1 MTVRIGILGAAKIA
15 PKAIIAPC
23 SKRSDCEVVAVA
35 ARDPSKAK
43 AYAETHNIPHF
54 ETNYEALVRRD
65 DVDLI
70 YNALP
75 PARHADLS
83 IAALEAGKSV
93 LCEKPFAMNAAEAL
107 KMVQTAERTGGHLLE
122 AFHHRFHPVFM
133 HIMDVIGSGQLGTI
147 KHIEAIF
154 NVAIPDTPGELRH
167 ELALG
172 GGALMDLGCYP
183 SHWIRTVCGATPTVT
198 SAEITEGRPGID
210 VRTVAN
216 LSLPNGGTATLTTDM
231 LPNTAFHAFLDI
243 KAENGRLRVENP
255 LHPHLGHKIE
265 LTLNGETSKTVL
277 ESNSTYD
284 YQLAHVLDVIH
295 GNTAPLT
302 GGTDALEN
310 MQLIDAIYQA
320 GGLSVR

>member
-23 SKRSDCEVVAVA
+23 SKRSDYEVVAVA
-35 ARDPSKAK
+35 ARDLAKAK
-43 AYAETHNIPHF
+43 TYAEAHNIPHF
-54 ETNYEALVRRD
+54 ETDYEALVRRD
-65 DVDLI
+65 DIDLI

-83 IAALEAGKSV
+83 IAALEAGKAV

-133 HIMDVIGSGQLGTI
+133 HIMDVISSGRLGKI

-183 SHWIRTVCGATPTVT
+183 AHWIRTVCGATPTVI

-231 LPNTAFHAFLDI
+231 LPNTAFRAFLDI

-265 LTLNGETSKTVL
+265 LTLNGETAETVL

-310 MQLIDAIYQA
+310 MQLIDAIYRE
-320 GGLSVR
+320 GGLSLR

>member
-1 MTVRIGILGAAKIA
+1 MTVRVGILGAAKIA
-15 PKAIIAPC
+15 PSAIIAPC

-35 ARDPSKAK
+35 ARDLGKAK
-43 AYAETHNIPHF
+43 AYAAKHQIPHF
-54 ETNYEALVRRD
+54 ETDYEALVRRD
-65 DVDLI
+65 DIDLI

-133 HIMDVIGSGQLGTI
+133 HIMDVINSGQLGKI
-147 KHIEAIF
+147 EHIDAIF
-154 NVAIPDTPGELRH
+154 SVAIPDTPNELRH
-167 ELALG
+167 ELTLG

-183 SHWIRTVCGATPTVT
+183 AHWIRTVCGATPTVT
-198 SAEITEGRPGID
+198 SAQITEGRPGID

-216 LSLPNGGTATLTTDM
+216 MSLPGGATATLTTDM
-231 LPNTAFHAFLDI
+231 MPGTPFHALLDI
-243 KAENGRLRVENP
+243 KAEDGRLLVKNP
-255 LHPHLGHKIE
+255 LHPHLGHKIQ
-265 LTLNGETSKTVL
+265 LTIDGTSTETVL
-277 ESNSTYD
+277 ESNPTYD
-284 YQLAHVLDVIH
+284 YQLAHVLDVMR

-302 GGTDALEN
+302 GGVDALEN
-310 MQLIDAIYQA
+310 MQLIDEIYRK
-320 GGLSVR
+320 GGLNLR